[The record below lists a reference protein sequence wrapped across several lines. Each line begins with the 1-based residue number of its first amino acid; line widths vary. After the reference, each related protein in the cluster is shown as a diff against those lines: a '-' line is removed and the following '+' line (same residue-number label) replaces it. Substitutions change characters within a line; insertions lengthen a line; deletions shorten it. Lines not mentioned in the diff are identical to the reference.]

1 MLNYYVNTIQGK
13 DGDHLGDHVDKLF
26 RLGQKM
32 ELPDGRIFRYC
43 SAGESLIA
51 STLQQ
56 SPVVHAD
63 YLDEASS
70 THAIDTNNFTLST
83 TTQAEAANA
92 FQDGYLTYENADQLG
107 GAAFIDRHGIIASGS
122 PGTANGIIRGG
133 VRWPVAVATAKKI
146 NQLKNTWAEIEQC
159 DSPETS
165 TLAGVVNFA
174 IVSGDWGW
182 CQTMGVCSC
191 LVEGTVIAGQEVRA
205 GETTDGSVTAMNY
218 DEAGVADYGP
228 IGRVVEVAA
237 STEFGLIYL
246 TVE

>member
-1 MLNYYVNTIQGK
+1 MYYVNTIQGK

-32 ELPDGRIFRYC
+32 ELPDGRIYRYC
-43 SAGESLIA
+43 LAGETLVA

-56 SPVVHAD
+56 SAVIDAN

-70 THAIDTNNFTLST
+70 THAIDTNNLTLST
-83 TTQAEAANA
+83 TTTNDVANA
-92 FQDGYLTYENADQLG
+92 FQDGYMTYENSDQLG
-107 GAAFIDRHGIIASGS
+107 GAMFIDRSGVIASGS
-122 PGTANGIIRGG
+122 PGTANAIIRGG
-133 VRWPVAVATAKKI
+133 VRWPWAVATAKKV

-182 CQTMGVCSC
+182 CQTMGICSC
-191 LVEGTVIAGQEVRA
+191 LVEGTLIAGQEVRA
-205 GETTDGSVTAMNY
+205 GETTDGSVTQMEY
-218 DEAGVADYGP
+218 DEAADADYGP
-228 IGRVVEVAA
+228 CGRTVEVAA
-237 STEFGLIYL
+237 STEHGLIYL
-246 TVE
+246 RVE